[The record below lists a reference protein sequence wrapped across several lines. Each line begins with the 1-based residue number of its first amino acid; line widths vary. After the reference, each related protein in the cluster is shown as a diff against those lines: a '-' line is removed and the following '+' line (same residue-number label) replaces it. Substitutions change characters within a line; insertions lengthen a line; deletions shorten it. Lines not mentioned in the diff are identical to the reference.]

1 MEDKIF
7 LARRR
12 SLRIVLVLSFIGSG
26 MSFFSYIMMS
36 VGLSGLQAMY
46 NTGSLT
52 FPAEMTVFFEQL
64 METPRI
70 FFVFSALL
78 YAMSLGGLALMWN
91 IRKNGFHMYTLAQ
104 LLLLLVTVLFLGR
117 ERLALGD
124 VMFTLL
130 FIVYYYVA
138 MRQLDAQ
145 NQQNDVE
152 TVDAATQVD
161 NNDAPEDKN
170 NMHENNNNTS
180 DDEKN
185 PSDENKNLSE

>member
-170 NMHENNNNTS
+170 NMPENNNNTS

>member
-46 NTGSLT
+46 NTGNLT

-170 NMHENNNNTS
+170 NMPENNNSTS

>member
-1 MEDKIF
+1 MEDKVF

-26 MSFFSYIMMS
+26 MSLFSYIMMS

-46 NTGSLT
+46 KSGDLT

-64 METPRI
+64 METPRA
-70 FFVFSALL
+70 FFLFSALL

-91 IRKNGFHMYTLAQ
+91 VRKNGFHMYTLAQ

-124 VMFTLL
+124 VMITLL
-130 FIVYYYVA
+130 FIVYYYIA

-145 NQQNDVE
+145 KQQNE
-152 TVDAATQVD
+152 TEAAKTLTQVD
-161 NNDAPEDKN
+161 NHDASEAKND
-170 NMHENNNNTS
+170 MTGNNNES
-180 DDEKN
+180 SADEKN
-185 PSDENKNLSE
+185 PSENNNN